1 MAKFAANLS
10 MMFTEV
16 DFPDRFARAA
26 TAGFKAVEFLF
37 PYDYPPEDVAGW
49 LRDNGLAMALFNM
62 PPGDWNAGER
72 GMAAIPG
79 REDEFAAGV
88 EIAIQYAR
96 ATGVPHLH
104 AMAGLTSGEDAP
116 DSYMT
121 TYKANLAAAA
131 DRLAPEGRDV
141 LIEPIN
147 TRDMP
152 GYFLNHTD
160 AAINI
165 IESLGK
171 PNLKLQFDIYHR
183 QIMDGDVVKALERSM
198 RYIGH
203 IQIAGTPG
211 RHEPSEGE
219 LNYPYIFEQL
229 DALGYKGWIGCEY
242 IPRGQTED
250 GLGWLPG

>member
-16 DFPDRFARAA
+16 DFPARFERAA
-26 TAGFKAVEFLF
+26 KAGFKAVEFLF
-37 PYDYPPEDVAGW
+37 PYDYAPEDVAQW

-62 PPGDWNAGER
+62 PPGDWDAGER

-79 REDEFAAGV
+79 REDEFTAGV
-88 EIAIQYAR
+88 ETAIQYAR

-104 AMAGLTSGEDAP
+104 AMAGLTTGEDAL
-116 DSYMT
+116 T
-121 TYKANLAAAA
+121 AYKTNLAVAA
-131 DRLAPEGRDV
+131 DRLAPEGLDV

-160 AAINI
+160 AAIEI
-165 IESLGK
+165 IEAIGK

-183 QIMDGDVVKALERSM
+183 QIMDGDVAKALERSM
-198 RYIGH
+198 PHIGH

-211 RHEPSEGE
+211 RHEPNLGE
-219 LNYPYIFEQL
+219 LNYPYIFNQL
-229 DALGYKGWIGCEY
+229 DTLGYKGWVGCEY
-242 IPRGQTED
+242 IPKAVTED
-250 GLGWLPG
+250 GLGWLRG

>member
-1 MAKFAANLS
+1 MARFAANLS
-10 MMFTEV
+10 MMFNEV

-26 TAGFKAVEFLF
+26 KAGFEAVEFLF

-49 LRDNGLAMALFNM
+49 LNDNGLTMALFNM

-72 GMAAIPG
+72 GMAAIAG
-79 REDEFAAGV
+79 REDEFRAGV
-88 EIAIQYAR
+88 DTALAYAK

-104 AMAGLTSGEDAP
+104 AMAGLTKANGALDI
-116 DSYMT
+116 
-121 TYKANLAAAA
+121 YKANLSAAA
-131 DRLAPEGRDV
+131 DRLAPEGLDV

-147 TRDMP
+147 TRDIP

-160 AAINI
+160 AALDI
-165 IESLGK
+165 IADIGK

-183 QIMDGDVVKALERSM
+183 QIMDGDVAKALERSM
-198 RYIGH
+198 PQIGH

-211 RHEPSEGE
+211 RHEPNIGE

-229 DALGYKGWIGCEY
+229 DALGYKGWVGCEY
-242 IPRGQTED
+242 IPQNTTED
-250 GLGWLPG
+250 GLGWLFR